1 MSDLL
6 ASREAPTRVLSPSQ
20 LNTLA
25 RDLLEGSFPAVW
37 VEGEISNLARPGSGH
52 IYLTL
57 KDARAQLRCAMFR
70 PKSSWLRFQPANGM
84 QVLVRGRLSLYDARG
99 DYQLILDHMEEAGD
113 GALRRA
119 FEELKRR
126 LDAEGLFDETRK
138 QVLPKL
144 VRRLGILSSPTGAAI
159 RDVLSVLSRRFPLL
173 DVELLPVPVQG
184 AEAPAKIADMLR
196 RADAS
201 GRYDAILITRG
212 GGSLEDLAAFN
223 NEALARAIADC
234 RTPVVSAVGHEVDFS
249 ICDFVADLRA
259 PTPSAA
265 AELLVPDRH
274 ALAQRLDALSMR
286 LQRHAGHRLQS
297 LRLPLSQL
305 RQRLQAASPQRSLK
319 QGGERLRDLHRRLQ
333 VLRLRP
339 LRDARLRIDGLHARL
354 LRQHP
359 ANELPQRRQHLQR
372 LLDDLRRP
380 LLQRLRGRAERL
392 SGLARA
398 LNAVNP
404 LATLERGYAILD
416 RENGGVITDARE
428 VKVDERLRARL
439 AHGELTLRVE
449 ATDDGDNHR

>member
-1 MSDLL
+1 MPHPSDTDQ
-6 ASREAPTRVLSPSQ
+6 APNRVLTPSQ
-20 LNTLA
+20 LNALA

-37 VEGEISNLARPGSGH
+37 IEGEISNLARPGSGH

-57 KDARAQLRCAMFR
+57 KDARAQLRCAMYR
-70 PKSSWLRFQPANGM
+70 PKSTWLRFQPANGM
-84 QVLVRGRLSLYDARG
+84 QVLARGRLSIYDARG

-126 LDAEGLFDETRK
+126 LDAEGLFDESRK
-138 QVLPKL
+138 QVLPPL
-144 VRRLGILSSPTGAAI
+144 LRRLGILSSPTGAAI

-184 AEAPAKIADMLR
+184 ADAPPKIADILR

-201 GRYDAILITRG
+201 GRYDALLITRG

-223 NEALARAIADC
+223 DETLARAIANC

-286 LQRHAGHRLQS
+286 LQRHADHRLHA
-297 LRLPLSQL
+297 LRLPLAQL
-305 RQRLQAASPQRSLK
+305 RQRLQAASPQRRLK
-319 QGGERLRDLHRRLQ
+319 QGSERLRDLHRRLQ
-333 VLRLRP
+333 VLQRRP
-339 LRDARLRIDGLHARL
+339 IRDAQLQLDTLRARL
-354 LRQHP
+354 QRQHP
-359 ANELPQRRQHLQR
+359 ARELPLRREQLQR

-380 LLQRLRGRAERL
+380 LLQRLRSRAERL
-392 SGLARA
+392 AGLARA

-416 RENGGVITDARE
+416 REDGRVVTDARD
-428 VKVDERLRARL
+428 VAVDDRLRARL
-439 AHGELTLRVE
+439 ARGELRLRVE
-449 ATDDGDNHR
+449 ATDADQ

>member
-1 MSDLL
+1 MPSATD
-6 ASREAPTRVLSPSQ
+6 SIDAPRRVLSPSQ

-126 LDAEGLFDETRK
+126 LEGEGLFETSRK
-138 QVLPKL
+138 QPLPPL
-144 VRRLGILSSPTGAAI
+144 IRRLAILSSPTGAAI
-159 RDVLSVLSRRFPLL
+159 RDVLSVLSRRFPLIE
-173 DVELLPVPVQG
+173 VELLPVPVQG
-184 AEAPAKIADMLR
+184 ADAPAKITDMLR

-201 GRYDAILITRG
+201 GRYDVLLLTRG

-223 NEALARAIADC
+223 DESLARAIAGC
-234 RTPVVSAVGHEVDFS
+234 ETPIVCAVGHEVDVS

-274 ALAQRLDALSMR
+274 ALAQRIDALSMR
-286 LQRHAGHRLQS
+286 LQRHAGQQ
-297 LRLPLSQL
+297 LRARRQPLTQL
-305 RQRLQAASPQRSLK
+305 RQRLLAASPQRRLK
-319 QGGERLRDLHRRLQ
+319 QGGERLHDLHRRLQ
-333 VLRLRP
+333 VLRQRP
-339 LRDARLRIDGLHARL
+339 LRDARLRLDSLHARFF
-354 LRQHP
+354 RQHP
-359 ANELPQRRQHLQR
+359 ARDIVERQTRLQR

-380 LLQRLRGRAERL
+380 LLQHLRGRAEGL
-392 SGLARA
+392 AGLARA
-398 LNAVNP
+398 LNSVNP

-416 RENGGVITDARE
+416 REGDGVITDAGQ
-428 VKVDERLRARL
+428 VKINERLRARL
-439 AHGELTLRVE
+439 AHGELQLRVE
-449 ATDDGDNHR
+449 ATNPSTDP

>member
-1 MSDLL
+1 MPHPSDTDQ
-6 ASREAPTRVLSPSQ
+6 APNRVLTPSQ
-20 LNTLA
+20 LNALA

-37 VEGEISNLARPGSGH
+37 IEGEISNLARPGSGH

-70 PKSSWLRFQPANGM
+70 PKGSWLRFQPANGM
-84 QVLVRGRLSLYDARG
+84 QVLARGRLSIYDARG

-126 LDAEGLFDETRK
+126 LHAEGLVDESRK
-138 QVLPKL
+138 RALPPL

-184 AEAPAKIADMLR
+184 AEAPAKITDMLR

-201 GRYDAILITRG
+201 SRYDALLVTRG

-223 NEALARAIADC
+223 DEALARAIAAC

-265 AELLVPDRH
+265 AELLVPDRL

-286 LQRHAGHRLQS
+286 LQRHADHRLHA

-305 RQRLQAASPQRSLK
+305 RQRLQAASPQRRLK
-319 QGGERLRDLHRRLQ
+319 QGGERLQDLHRRLQ
-333 VLRLRP
+333 VLRQRP
-339 LRDARLRIDGLHARL
+339 IREARLQLDTLRARL

-359 ANELPQRRQHLQR
+359 ARELPLRREQLQR
-372 LLDDLRRP
+372 LLDNLRRP

-416 RENGGVITDARE
+416 RENGGVITDARD

-439 AHGELTLRVE
+439 AHGKLTLRVE
-449 ATDDGDNHR
+449 ATDDGENHR